1 MTAQESIRLD
11 LYNGLQ
17 ELLGNDR
24 ATYLMTHLLPAE
36 APDLLTKTE
45 FRSELRS
52 ELRAALG
59 ELRAEVAGELAA
71 LEKRID
77 DRLEHKFDQVNK
89 RLDRV
94 LLTVVG
100 SMSVILAAVIS
111 SGLWS

>member
-45 FRSELRS
+45 FRSELR
-52 ELRAALG
+52 AALG
-59 ELRAEVAGELAA
+59 ELRAEVAAELAA

>member
-45 FRSELRS
+45 FRSELR
-52 ELRAALG
+52 AALG
-59 ELRAEVAGELAA
+59 ELWAEVAAELAA
-71 LEKRID
+71 IEKRID
-77 DRLEHKFDQVNK
+77 NRLEHKFDQVKK
-89 RLDRV
+89 RIDRV